1 MKLAVK
7 SKENTALLIITIL
20 TIIATILFLT
30 MGISKGNLQYA
41 LEQRIP
47 RLIAIII
54 TGTAIGVSTVIF
66 QTITNNRIITA
77 NVLGLDSLYVLIQTV
92 MLFVFGGSS
101 FFISN
106 KLVNFGITVI
116 TMILASMLFYKFLF
130 KSGKINMVY
139 LVLIGIIV
147 GTLFSSLS
155 SFLQMI
161 IDPNEYLILQG
172 KLFAS
177 FNNIKTDLL
186 IFSVIALIAVLPF
199 IWDDIKYLDI
209 LSLGRDQ
216 AINLGIDYKKVVKK
230 FLIVIAIFTSIST
243 ALVGPITFLGL
254 LVANLAREIIKSYK
268 HKNLIL
274 ITVLI
279 SIFTLVFGEVLLG
292 KILLLTAP
300 VTVIINLIGGIYFIY
315 LLLKENKI

>member
-7 SKENTALLIITIL
+7 SKENTALLIISIL
-20 TIIATILFLT
+20 TVVASILFLT

-41 LEQRIP
+41 LGQRIP
-47 RLIAIII
+47 RLIAIVI
-54 TGTAIGVSTVIF
+54 TGAAIGVSTVIF

-106 KLVNFGITVI
+106 KLVNFAITVI
-116 TMILASMLFYKFLF
+116 TMVLASMLFYKFLF

-139 LVLIGIIV
+139 LVLIGMIV

-186 IFSVIALIAVLPF
+186 IFSVIALIAVVPF

-230 FLIVIAIFTSIST
+230 FLIVIAIFTSVST

-254 LVANLAREIIKSYK
+254 LVANLAKEIIKGYK
-268 HKNLIL
+268 HKNLIMMT
-274 ITVLI
+274 ILI

-300 VTVIINLIGGIYFIY
+300 VTVIINLIGGTYFIY